1 MTLERSI
8 GLELIR
14 TIGGYTALSTKGVAS
29 LLSDTLWRA
38 LTFPVTYLLVF
49 VLVVSALAQIRYVN
63 RALQNFD
70 STQVIPVQFVLFTI
84 SVIIGSAVL
93 YRDFQ
98 AADAS
103 RFGKFFGGCALTFL
117 GVYLI
122 TSGRAGK
129 DSEGDA
135 DDLDDEENMIG
146 LVDEEAYQ
154 DETDNNQ
161 EDRTRRKSSVSFVLD
176 RPDGSRRSS
185 KQQVNRRSSSIE
197 TPPRLLSHTSTA
209 SSRMSGT
216 ESPILEDPWQSTTNV
231 SASGRPRP
239 SDGAISSPLLPSEAR
254 RTHPPATLNTP
265 STPKRPSNLSKRSM
279 ARLTPGPYVSPLS
292 SSLSAVVADELRRG
306 QGSPSARRRPSGL
319 RKSKSQRATI
329 ASSGGE
335 TASTPL
341 KASQLPEEA
350 VEVDD
355 ERPHTAIRSQSV
367 SANFATL
374 GDFVRTNPEGSK
386 GKANERDENDTPR

>member
-1 MTLERSI
+1 MTWNSPSEA
-8 GLELIR
+8 ELIR
-14 TIGGYTALSTKGVAS
+14 IIGGYTALSTKGVAS

-38 LTFPVTYLLVF
+38 LTFPITYLLVF

-63 RALQNFD
+63 RALQTFD

-129 DSEGDA
+129 DSEGDT
-135 DDLDDEENMIG
+135 DDLDDEENTIG
-146 LVDEEAYQ
+146 LVDEERYQ
-154 DETDNNQ
+154 DELDNNE
-161 EDRTRRKSSVSFVLD
+161 EDRTRRKSSISFVLD
-176 RPDGSRRSS
+176 GANGSRRSS
-185 KQQVNRRSSSIE
+185 KQQINRRPSSK

-209 SSRMSGT
+209 SSQMSGT
-216 ESPILEDPWQSTTNV
+216 KSPILEDPWQSTGNV
-231 SASGRPRP
+231 SASSRPRL
-239 SDGAISSPLLPSEAR
+239 SDTAISSPLLPSEAQ
-254 RTHPPATLNTP
+254 RTHPPATPNTP
-265 STPKRPSNLSKRSM
+265 STPNRPPRLSRGSM
-279 ARLTPGPYVSPLS
+279 ARLTPGPFVSPLS
-292 SSLSAVVADELRRG
+292 SSLSAVVADEIRRG
-306 QGSPSARRRPSGL
+306 QDSPSTRRRPSGL

-329 ASSGGE
+329 ASSGDE
-335 TASTPL
+335 TGSTLL

-350 VEVDD
+350 VESDG

-367 SANFATL
+367 SANFASI
-374 GDFVRTNPEGSK
+374 GDYFRMNREGSK
-386 GKANERDENDTPR
+386 GKANERDENDTPQ

>member
-1 MTLERSI
+1 M
-8 GLELIR
+8 
-14 TIGGYTALSTKGVAS
+14 STKGVAS

-38 LTFPVTYLLVF
+38 LTFPITYLLVF
-49 VLVVSALAQIRYVN
+49 ILVVSALAQIRYVN
-63 RALQNFD
+63 RALQRFD

-98 AADAS
+98 EADAS

-129 DSEGDA
+129 DDEEDT
-135 DDLDDEENMIG
+135 DDFDDEEDTIG
-146 LVDEEAYQ
+146 LVDEERYQ
-154 DETDNNQ
+154 DEAVNN
-161 EDRTRRKSSVSFVLD
+161 EEVSTRRKSSVSFVLD
-176 RPDGSRRSS
+176 GPSGSRRSS
-185 KQQVNRRSSSIE
+185 KQQVNRRPSSTT
-197 TPPRLLSHTSTA
+197 TPPRLLSHTSAA

-216 ESPILEDPWQSTTNV
+216 ESPMLENPWQSTGNV
-231 SASGRPRP
+231 SASGRPRL
-239 SDGAISSPLLPSEAR
+239 SDNAISSPLLPSEAQ
-254 RTHPPATLNTP
+254 RTHPPATSNTP
-265 STPKRPSNLSKRSM
+265 STPNRPPKLSRRSM

-292 SSLSAVVADELRRG
+292 SSLSAVVADEIRRG
-306 QGSPSARRRPSGL
+306 QDSPSTRRRPSGL

-329 ASSGGE
+329 TSSGDE
-335 TASTPL
+335 TDSTPL

-350 VEVDD
+350 VEFGS

-367 SANFATL
+367 STHPATF
-374 GDFVRTNPEGSK
+374 GDFSRMDREGSK
-386 GKANERDENDTPR
+386 GKANERDENDSQQ